1 MVSEKG
7 QQQAE
12 CKFELTGAISE
23 LDSTDL
29 NEKLDNRRGRNMVM
43 TLFEPENRRRG
54 RTDCRINTCKHT
66 HACVHRPQSNNNNKN
81 NNKNSTTLSK
91 RNKGHTLL

>member
-12 CKFELTGAISE
+12 CKFELPGAMSE

-29 NEKLDNRRGRNMVM
+29 KEKLDNRRGRSLVM
-43 TLFEPENRRRG
+43 TLSEPENRRRG
-54 RTDCRINTCKHT
+54 RADCWINTCKHT
-66 HACVHRPQSNNNNKN
+66 HACVHRPQSNNKKN
-81 NNKNSTTLSK
+81 NNKNSTALSK
-91 RNKGHTLL
+91 RSKGHTLL